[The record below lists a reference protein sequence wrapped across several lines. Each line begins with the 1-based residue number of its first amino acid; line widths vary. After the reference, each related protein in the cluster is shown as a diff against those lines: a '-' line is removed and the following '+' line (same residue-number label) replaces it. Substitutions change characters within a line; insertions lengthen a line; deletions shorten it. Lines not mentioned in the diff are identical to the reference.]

1 MIRNNKGRYRVLL
14 ILLLMAI
21 TVKIG
26 KVLIVI
32 TTTGIVSTAKIGIVT
47 TITIGRA
54 ETAATVPTGIAT
66 LLPTVLPTVLLTITL
81 FQVVTTIF

>member
-1 MIRNNKGRYRVLL
+1 MIKNNKGRYRVLL

-21 TVKIG
+21 AIKTE

-32 TTTGIVSTAKIGIVT
+32 TTTGIVSTAIIVIA
-47 TITIGRA
+47 TIIRIGRA
-54 ETAATVPTGIAT
+54 ETAATAAIDIAT
-66 LLPTVLPTVLLTITL
+66 LLPTVLLTTL